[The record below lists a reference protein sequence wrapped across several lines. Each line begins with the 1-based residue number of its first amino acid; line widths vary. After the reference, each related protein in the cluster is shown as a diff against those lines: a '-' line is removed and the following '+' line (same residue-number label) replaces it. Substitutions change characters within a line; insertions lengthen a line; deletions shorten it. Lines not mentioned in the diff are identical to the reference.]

1 MPAKPQ
7 TRGDRPVPGP
17 RSTLADWLA
26 WAERQYARHDV
37 ALGQVATNAH
47 DEALYLLLHTLGL
60 PLDSRPA
67 VLKRTLTAAEAE
79 RVARLFER
87 RLQEHVP
94 AAYLTRE
101 AWLGGHRFYVDER
114 VIIPR
119 SYFVELL
126 PQIAELVE
134 GSVPVPRRG
143 RRGSRDNGARATP
156 PARSVQRVVD
166 VCTGSG
172 CLAVLLAHQFPEAKV
187 DAIELSPEAAA
198 VARFN
203 LATHGLARRVKL
215 HHSDAFDAVPA
226 VKYDVILSNPPYVP
240 TRELRGLPEEFR
252 REPRMALDGGA
263 DGLDIIRKILRQSR
277 ERLQRHGLVTLEVG
291 GLRAAMDRAFPEL
304 DLHWL
309 HTADGEDCVCVI
321 QAARLVNWRG

>member
-1 MPAKPQ
+1 VTGQ
-7 TRGDRPVPGP
+7 RPGQLA
-17 RSTLADWLA
+17 TLGDWLA
-26 WAERQYARHDV
+26 WAVRQYARRKL

-67 VLKRTLTAAEAE
+67 VLKRRLTADEAE
-79 RVARLFER
+79 RVRWIFAR
-87 RLQEHVP
+87 RLEERVP

-101 AWLGGHRFYVDER
+101 AWLGDHRFHVDER

-119 SYFVELL
+119 SYLVELL
-126 PQIAELVE
+126 PEQIPQWLPT
-134 GSVPVPRRG
+134 GRPVK
-143 RRGSRDNGARATP
+143 
-156 PARSVQRVVD
+156 RVVD

-172 CLAVLLAHQFPEAKV
+172 CLAVLLAHRFPEAKV
-187 DAIELSPEAAA
+187 DAIELSPDAAA

-215 HHSDAFDAVPA
+215 HHSDVFDAVPP

-240 TRELRGLPEEFR
+240 TRELRALPEEFR

-263 DGLDIIRKILRQSR
+263 DGLDIIRKILRQAR
-277 ERLQRHGLVTLEVG
+277 TRLQRHGIVTLEVG
-291 GLRAAMDRAFPEL
+291 GLRAAMDRAFPGL

-309 HTADGEDCVCVI
+309 HTTDGEDCVCVI
-321 QAARLVNWRG
+321 QAARLFSWTG